1 MTSLVDGCTRLYAKH
16 GRTAHLQMPGDTYA
30 DVYCRIDPP
39 PAWWLGTGSQAEYDR
54 AALLPSC
61 RRCLIAR
68 GDVGGP
74 QNIPAGLMPRTLSSR
89 EPNAAQEAR
98 PRSSAVAAPGAPIPS
113 ARGNTA
119 LPVAPVTGRAAQ
131 ERADG
136 TAATPAV
143 PRTSPCQR
151 PPRLARKAG
160 GTSPS
165 LRPPPAPGT
174 PPPPAANRAPSPR
187 TVSHLRGAP
196 PRGLHTPGRLRRPG
210 WHLRGTP
217 AGRRTGN
224 PGPQPP
230 PAAPGSLLLQQD
242 GREARRTV
250 RVRFP
255 PTTRRGCPARR
266 RGTRGAR
273 LAARRRQRAAPGGAV
288 TRPGGQGTATGPA

>member
-136 TAATPAV
+136 TAAPPAV
-143 PRTSPCQR
+143 PSAHEPVPATPPAGAEGGRDEPFSPAPSR
-151 PPRLARKAG
+151 ARNAAPSGGEPGSLPPDGESSEGSAAPGLAHPGAAQATRLAPEGDAG
-160 GTSPS
+160 RAQDMEPGAATPARGTGF
-165 LRPPPAPGT
+165 PPPATG
-174 PPPPAANRAPSPR
+174 RA
-187 TVSHLRGAP
+187 
-196 PRGLHTPGRLRRPG
+196 
-210 WHLRGTP
+210 
-217 AGRRTGN
+217 
-224 PGPQPP
+224 
-230 PAAPGSLLLQQD
+230 
-242 GREARRTV
+242 
-250 RVRFP
+250 
-255 PTTRRGCPARR
+255 
-266 RGTRGAR
+266 
-273 LAARRRQRAAPGGAV
+273 
-288 TRPGGQGTATGPA
+288 